1 MNKVIT
7 INLNGVAYQ
16 LEEDGYE
23 ALRAYL
29 DSAARRLEVN
39 PDKDEIIA
47 DIEQAI
53 ADKFRAVLGVN
64 KTVVVTKEVEGV
76 IGEMGPVEDA
86 SAPAAGSPAADRAAA
101 AGAQAGPRAAAPGEP
116 GASPRRLFKIRDGA
130 MVGGVCNGLAAYFG
144 IDVTIVRILF
154 ALLAFTYGAGLLLYV
169 LMMIILPSATTSAE
183 KAAAFVGPST
193 AQEFIRRAREG
204 YYEGM
209 RTFGDRRAHRE
220 WKRKVKVEMRAW
232 RRNFQREMHQNA
244 HQWQQNWHT
253 YWAQHPHPAFG
264 SWLAVPV
271 LTLLC
276 VLISLFTFACLISLL
291 ATGAVFGIGLPAG
304 IPLWAGFVILIIAFQ
319 MLKWPLKA
327 MRHAY
332 SHGPYGHAYG
342 GPFVHLWSPVF
353 WIVMLVLFLWYS
365 KHHGAEVHEAMNQ
378 LRPQWHHAVDSFKQ
392 WWDRQ

>member
-116 GASPRRLFKIRDGA
+116 GASPRRLFKSRDGA

-183 KAAAFVGPST
+183 KAAAFGGPST